1 MEDLNRKNDG
11 LTMAE
16 LYRMARRGKTVRD
29 LLETF
34 NMDSPEE
41 LKRMIDQEMR
51 EEGRTTAVRIVG
63 DNLSFYPCLT
73 DQGLRIAP
81 TLLEE
86 TGFQPGDEFFLMVN
100 RGRITLE
107 KISRPAGAS
116 GGGT

>member
-1 MEDLNRKNDG
+1 MENANPKSDG

-16 LYRMARRGKTVRD
+16 LYRMARRGKTVQE
-29 LLETF
+29 LLQTLG
-34 NMDSPEE
+34 MDGREE
-41 LKRMIDQEMR
+41 LKRFIEREMR

-81 TLLEE
+81 SLLEE
-86 TGFQPGDEFFLMVN
+86 TGFQPGDEFFLTVN

-107 KISRPAGAS
+107 KISRPS
-116 GGGT
+116 PPPGGRT